1 MSAKKQKEAVEK
13 KQKTDE
19 PKIAEEFV
27 NLQEEIESE
36 IAAGSPEQPEVE
48 AESTEEDLL
57 EKERTRAKNM
67 EDRYLRVNAE
77 FENYKK
83 RMIRESSDRFK
94 FFNLD
99 LIKELLPSL
108 DNIERAISHAKSD
121 HTDVESMIAGLEM
134 VNKMTHEVFEKFG
147 VTRINTVG
155 EEFDPNIHQAVGVV
169 DSDAVPDN
177 QVVEECLGGYSL
189 HGRIIRPAMVRV
201 SGKNLADNIS

>member
-36 IAAGSPEQPEVE
+36 IAADSPEQPEVE

-121 HTDVESMIAGLEM
+121 HTDVESMIVGLEM

-201 SGKNLADNIS
+201 SGKN

>member
-36 IAAGSPEQPEVE
+36 IAADSPEQPEVE

-57 EKERTRAKNM
+57 EKERARAKNM

-121 HTDVESMIAGLEM
+121 HTDVESMIVGLEM

-147 VTRINTVG
+147 VTRINTIG

-201 SGKNLADNIS
+201 SGKN

>member
-1 MSAKKQKEAVEK
+1 MSAKKRKEAVEK
-13 KQKTDE
+13 KQKLE
-19 PKIAEEFV
+19 KPKIDKEFE

-36 IAAGSPEQPEVE
+36 IAADSPGLPEVD
-48 AESTEEDLL
+48 AEPTEEDLL

-108 DNIERAISHAKSD
+108 DNIDRAISHAKSD
-121 HTDVESMIAGLEM
+121 NTDVESMIVGLEM
-134 VNKMTHEVFEKFG
+134 VTKMTHEVFEKFG
-147 VTRINTVG
+147 VTRIKTVG

-169 DSDAVPDN
+169 DSDSVPDN
-177 QVVEECLGGYSL
+177 QVVEECLGGYML

-201 SGKNLADNIS
+201 SGKN

>member
-1 MSAKKQKEAVEK
+1 MEK

-36 IAAGSPEQPEVE
+36 IAADSPEQPEVE

-57 EKERTRAKNM
+57 EKERARAKNM

-121 HTDVESMIAGLEM
+121 HTDVESMIVGLEM

-201 SGKNLADNIS
+201 SGKN

>member
-1 MSAKKQKEAVEK
+1 MEK

-36 IAAGSPEQPEVE
+36 IAADSPEQPEVE

-57 EKERTRAKNM
+57 EKERARAKNM

-147 VTRINTVG
+147 VTRINTIG

>member
-13 KQKTDE
+13 KQKTGE
-19 PKIAEEFV
+19 PKIAKEFE

-36 IAAGSPEQPEVE
+36 IAADSTEQPEVD
-48 AESTEEDLL
+48 AVPAEEDLL
-57 EKERTRAKNM
+57 EKERIRAQNM

-108 DNIERAISHAKSD
+108 DNIDRAISHAKSD
-121 HTDVESMIAGLEM
+121 HTDVESMIVGLEM

-155 EEFDPNIHQAVGVV
+155 EEFDPNFHQAVGVV

-201 SGKNLADNIS
+201 SGKN

>member
-1 MSAKKQKEAVEK
+1 MSAKKQKEEVEK

-19 PKIAEEFV
+19 PKIVEEFE
-27 NLQEEIESE
+27 NLQEVIESE
-36 IAAGSPEQPEVE
+36 IAADSTEEPEVDS
-48 AESTEEDLL
+48 ESTEEDLL
-57 EKERTRAKNM
+57 EKERIRAQNM

-94 FFNLD
+94 FFNID

-121 HTDVESMIAGLEM
+121 NTDVESMIVGLEM
-134 VNKMTHEVFEKFG
+134 VDKMTHEVFEKFG
-147 VTRINTVG
+147 VTRVKTVG
-155 EEFDPNIHQAVGVV
+155 EEFDPNIHQAVGVD
-169 DSDAVPDN
+169 DSASVPDN
-177 QVVEECLGGYSL
+177 KVVEECLGGYTL

-201 SGKNLADNIS
+201 SGKN

>member
-1 MSAKKQKEAVEK
+1 M
-13 KQKTDE
+13 
-19 PKIAEEFV
+19 
-27 NLQEEIESE
+27 IESE
-36 IAAGSPEQPEVE
+36 IAADSTEEPEVDS
-48 AESTEEDLL
+48 ESTEEDLL

-94 FFNLD
+94 FFNID

-121 HTDVESMIAGLEM
+121 NTDVESMIVGLEM
-134 VNKMTHEVFEKFG
+134 VDKMTHEVFEKFG
-147 VTRINTVG
+147 VTRVKTVG
-155 EEFDPNIHQAVGVV
+155 EEFDPNIHQAVGVD
-169 DSDAVPDN
+169 DSASVPDN
-177 QVVEECLGGYSL
+177 QVVEECLGGYTL

-201 SGKNLADNIS
+201 SGKN

>member
-19 PKIAEEFV
+19 PKIAKEFE

-36 IAAGSPEQPEVE
+36 IAADSTEQPEVD
-48 AESTEEDLL
+48 AEPAEEDLL
-57 EKERTRAKNM
+57 EKERIRAQNM

-108 DNIERAISHAKSD
+108 DNIDRAISHAKSD
-121 HTDVESMIAGLEM
+121 HTDVESMIVGLEM

-155 EEFDPNIHQAVGVV
+155 EEFDPNFHQAVGVV

-201 SGKNLADNIS
+201 SGKN

>member
-1 MSAKKQKEAVEK
+1 MEK

-36 IAAGSPEQPEVE
+36 IAADSPEQPEVE